1 MPAPAI
7 AASAEQIDADWM
19 TAALR
24 ASGAL
29 PEGRVT
35 AISAKPVGNGLVGDS
50 FRFSLTYDAAPPP
63 GAPASVVG
71 KFPAA
76 DPASRGTGAALGL
89 YLREVSFYREIAHT
103 VGIIT
108 PKAYYAGIDPA
119 TSDFTLIFEDFGPAR
134 QGDQLEGCSLDDA
147 RTALLEAAALHAP
160 RWGDASLGQA
170 EWLAAGEKT
179 MPMVIDMLPGVI
191 AGFQE
196 RYQGLLEPELLKL
209 IERLPGA
216 LAATG
221 SDSSTPRTVQHGDFR
236 LDNILFDIQGG
247 SRRMGTLDWQT
258 LALGPGVSDA
268 AYFLSAGISPELR
281 RQHDRD
287 LIGLYH
293 AELVRLGVRDYD
305 FDRCWNDYRRYSLNG
320 IMLGVFSAMVVER
333 TERGD
338 ALFLAMTRGGCLQ
351 ALDNGTFD
359 FWEA

>member
-1 MPAPAI
+1 MTAPPI
-7 AASAEQIDADWM
+7 AASSSQIDADWM

-24 ASGAL
+24 AAGAL
-29 PEGRVT
+29 PAGRVT
-35 AISAKPVGNGLVGDS
+35 GVSGKPVGNGLVGDS
-50 FRFSLTYDAAPPP
+50 FRFVLTYE
-63 GAPASVVG
+63 GAPADAPASLVG

-76 DPASRGTGAALGL
+76 DPVSKATGGGMGL
-89 YLREVSFYREIAHT
+89 YMREVSFYREIADT

-108 PKAYYAGIDPA
+108 PRAYYAEIDPA
-119 TSDFTLIFEDFGPAR
+119 TSDFTLIFEDLGPAR
-134 QGDQLEGCSLDDA
+134 QGDQLEGCSLGDA
-147 RTALLEAAALHAP
+147 RTAMLEAAALHAP
-160 RWGDASLGQA
+160 RWGDASLETA
-170 EWLAAGEKT
+170 EWLVAGEKT
-179 MPMVIDMLPGVI
+179 MPMVVEMLPGVI
-191 AGFQE
+191 AGFQA
-196 RYQGLLEPELLKL
+196 RYDGLLEPHLLKL
-209 IERLPGA
+209 IERLPAAMTAMGA
-216 LAATG
+216 
-221 SDSSTPRTVQHGDFR
+221 DRSTPRTVQHGDFR

-281 RQHDRD
+281 HANDRE

-293 AELVRLGVRDYD
+293 GELVRLGVRDYD
-305 FDRCWNDYRRYSLNG
+305 LETCWADYRRYSLNG

-359 FWEA
+359 FWGA

>member
-1 MPAPAI
+1 MQAPAI
-7 AASAEQIDADWM
+7 AVSPDQIDAEWM

-24 ASGAL
+24 ASGVL

-35 AISAKPVGNGLVGDS
+35 AITGKPVGNGLVGDS
-50 FRFSLTYDAAPPP
+50 FRFALTYDAPPP
-63 GAPASVVG
+63 DAPASVVG

-76 DPASRGTGAALGL
+76 DPVSKATGAGMGL

-108 PKAYYAGIDPA
+108 PQAYYAGLNPE
-119 TSDFTLIFEDFGPAR
+119 TNDFTLIFEDLGPAR
-134 QGDQLEGCSLDDA
+134 QGDQLEGCSLEDA

-160 RWGDASLGQA
+160 RWGDASLEQA
-170 EWLAAGEKT
+170 EWLTAGEKT
-179 MPMVIDMLPGVI
+179 MPMVTQMLPAVI
-191 AGFQE
+191 AGFQD

-209 IERLPGA
+209 IERLPAAMAASGA
-216 LAATG
+216 
-221 SDSSTPRTVQHGDFR
+221 DRSTPRTVQHGDFR

-268 AYFLSAGISPELR
+268 AYFLSAGISPQLR
-281 RQHDRD
+281 RENERE

-305 FDRCWNDYRRYSLNG
+305 FERCWTDYRRYSLAG

-338 ALFLAMTRGGCLQ
+338 ALFLTMTRGGCLQ
-351 ALDNGTFD
+351 ALDNKTFD
-359 FWEA
+359 FWDA

>member
-19 TAALR
+19 TAALQ
-24 ASGAL
+24 AGGVL

-50 FRFSLTYDAAPPP
+50 FRFSLTYDAPPP

-71 KFPAA
+71 KFAAA
-76 DPASRGTGAALGL
+76 DPVSRGTGAAMGL
-89 YLREVSFYREIAHT
+89 YLREVSFYRELAHT

-134 QGDQLEGCSLDDA
+134 QGDQLTGCSLQDA

-160 RWGDASLGQA
+160 RWGDASLEQA
-170 EWLAAGEKT
+170 SWLTAGEAT
-179 MPMVIDMLPGVI
+179 MPAVVAALPGVI
-191 AGFQE
+191 QGFRE
-196 RYQGLLEPELLKL
+196 RYEGQLEPELFAL
-209 IERLPGA
+209 IDRMPAAIAA
-216 LAATG
+216 LQQ
-221 SDSSTPRTVQHGDFR
+221 DRSTPRTVQHGDFR

-258 LALGPGVSDA
+258 LALGAGVSDA

-281 RQHDRD
+281 REHDRD

-305 FDRCWNDYRRYSLNG
+305 FERCWNDYRRYSLNG
-320 IMLGVFSAMVVER
+320 MLLGVFSAMVVER

-359 FWEA
+359 FWGA